1 MEYAIYMGIRAEWI
15 GNLDEIHNYQSDS
28 GQPLPRVKWSPEAKD
43 GISELLNGNHRYKL
57 LQEQVAEQEGQLR
70 EVHGRMKK
78 FKEMDQASQKRKQQ
92 QETDEELEKQ
102 LKAIIKKEG
111 LFAVRLFDLGE

>member
-1 MEYAIYMGIRAEWI
+1 
-15 GNLDEIHNYQSDS
+15 
-28 GQPLPRVKWSPEAKD
+28 
-43 GISELLNGNHRYKL
+43 L

-92 QETDEELEKQ
+92 
-102 LKAIIKKEG
+102 LKATMKKEG